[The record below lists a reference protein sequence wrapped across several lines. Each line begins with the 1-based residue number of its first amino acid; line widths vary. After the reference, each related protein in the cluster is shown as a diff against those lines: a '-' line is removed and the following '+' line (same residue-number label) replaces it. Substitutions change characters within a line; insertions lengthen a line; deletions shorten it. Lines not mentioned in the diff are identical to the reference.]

1 MDSWLAW
8 AGFMIAIVLLGWVGY
23 HFTVLTLRLVTAAFA
38 LAVVVLV
45 TRYGVTHPAEAPTSL
60 VDAFTR
66 GVGELSGVFLHPLLP
81 GRHIPA
87 PARIGWLVIIAVLL
101 FAYRELEVWAMRWQ
115 PPTVDTSA
123 FGDGQPGKQVS
134 GALGQGMTV
143 QQRYDRVVTGLRFQ
157 LPAVEVRAPAI
168 LPGGTASSGLASI
181 AEDSGAPVGGLAGAI
196 IRFVGMLWPDPR
208 RYQVRVWVEPRKYSS
223 PGGERATAATKVTVN
238 LEDVRTGQ
246 SVATKT
252 LAAPDEDKAASV
264 VAGYIARQVFEA
276 DPTAPPWGTGLYDG
290 GDLAAML
297 LARQQRALPGS
308 RKDVRTARLARIRIL
323 EKVALNNRCAGTARY
338 ELAQLYDLERRYV
351 EALWLHVLNRKQ
363 YSRFYRGRYRLGMSL
378 EMIANPKFEPQEEQ
392 EAKKKEVNLLR
403 QSLDILSECGLTGAA
418 AGKPD
423 GIAEKEL
430 LDEARK
436 ELLSAAQIELRKC
449 RQQLTL
455 WRVIWATFCHRDE
468 RAVRMPQWRLR
479 ERQSF
484 HDGALVAELLVTVRQ
499 RLAGEECKRTPQNS
513 HHLRKATRITAAI
526 TGDRAAIDTLFEDT
540 SDFPGLAAIDA
551 LPKQDTS
558 KTQGKGWRPGA
569 HAERA
574 RWLSWQSL
582 TPSWQ
587 AAYNT
592 ACLYAALAGSCGL
605 DKDKDKIEEI
615 AKQVVIS
622 LNRVVY
628 DRDCVMRRPWDWISS
643 DPDFSYL
650 KSSRAFKDFLDTQE
664 RRDYPDGK
672 P

>member
-8 AGFMIAIVLLGWVGY
+8 AGFMIAIVSLGWLGY

-38 LAVVVLV
+38 LAVIVLV
-45 TRYGVTHPAEAPTSL
+45 TRYGVTHPAEAPTNL

-87 PARIGWLVIIAVLL
+87 PARIGWLVIIAVLV

-123 FGDGQPGKQVS
+123 FGGQSDKQVS
-134 GALGQGMTV
+134 GAPGKGMTD

-208 RYQVRVWVEPRKYSS
+208 RYQVRVWIEPRKNTS
-223 PGGERATAATKVTVN
+223 PGGERATAGTKVTVD

-252 LAAPDEDKAASV
+252 LAAHDEDKAASV
-264 VAGYIARQVFEA
+264 VAGYIARQVFKA
-276 DPTAPPWGTGLYDG
+276 DPTAPPWGIGSFDG

-297 LARQQRALPGS
+297 LARQQRAVPGPPEGLLA
-308 RKDVRTARLARIRIL
+308 ARLERIRIL

-338 ELAQLYDLERRYV
+338 DLAQLYDLEGRYV
-351 EALWLHVLNRKQ
+351 EALWLHALNRKQ
-363 YSRFYRGRYRLGMSL
+363 YPRFYRGRYRLGMSL
-378 EMIANPKFEPQEEQ
+378 EMIANPQFEPQKETE
-392 EAKKKEVNLLR
+392 KKEIILLR
-403 QSLDILSECGLTGAA
+403 QSVDMLAECGLTGAA
-418 AGKPD
+418 ADKRE
-423 GIAEKEL
+423 GIAEKDL
-430 LDEARK
+430 LDGVRK
-436 ELLSAAQIELRKC
+436 ELLRAAQIELCAC
-449 RQQLTL
+449 RRQLTL
-455 WRVIWATFCHRDE
+455 WRIIWATFCHRDE
-468 RAVRMPQWRLR
+468 RAVRMPHWRLR

-499 RLAGEECKRTPQNS
+499 RMAGEVCERTPQNS
-513 HHLRKATRITAAI
+513 RHLRKATRVTAAI
-526 TGDRAAIDTLFEDT
+526 TGD
-540 SDFPGLAAIDA
+540 SAAIDA
-551 LPKQDTS
+551 LFEDRPKSPGQAAVNALLKQDTS
-558 KTQGKGWRPGA
+558 ETQGKEWRPGA
-569 HAERA
+569 HAGRT
-574 RWLSWQSL
+574 RWLPWQSR

-605 DKDKDKIEEI
+605 NKDEDSDTIEKI
-615 AKQVVIS
+615 AKRVVTS

-628 DRDCVMRRPWDWISS
+628 DRNCEMRRPSDWISV

-650 KSSRAFKDFLDTQE
+650 KSSHAFKDFLDTQK
-664 RRDYPDGK
+664 RRDYPDGE